1 LHIFRVLP
9 SPPPWRHHGGRKKQG
24 LDKLNNNDTKVKE
37 AVAKRQ
43 EGQPRSL
50 DAPVP
55 FSWKE
60 PSLTPLQQTTRAIAM
75 RAQQPRRP
83 KRRRPSAAAG
93 GPAMDLQAKVTQSGG
108 PLGHSLEEY
117 DPQEEETS
125 SLLDTARRHDASAG
139 LYGSRTAASTTRTNA
154 TRTVGRP
161 RRLQFS
167 QGAASTTTTQSLP
180 STRSRFSRPSQKS
193 SVARPAVHVVCAIS
207 ENMARETCV
216 ASLDAGSPTS
226 LQVSKQG
233 NGQTYAETLAYL
245 EVLRPHEVLLN
256 EGRQSS
262 QLARKVLELYEQPG
276 SSVTMGKRTNGGRI
290 HASGGDEEEAPSD
303 SRTIVKFVSR
313 ACFDQT
319 RGAEVL
325 RRVAR
330 PETYD
335 ATVIEEY
342 ILLSSLHAV
351 LHYTQHSLGANFTSG
366 SVFLSVNS
374 GGNNRMTI
382 DRSTL
387 LQLELL
393 VNSKTGK
400 TKHSLIGTIDKTK
413 TVVGGRLLRTNLMM
427 PPTRIDT
434 INARLDLVEAFLSNE
449 DFFYSVLEHL
459 SRFPDVDKVLSNVA
473 LVPKAEQEGVAEN
486 PSANQRLASKGI
498 SALVCIKS
506 TLSAVPALGSVL
518 QQQLDSV
525 SSSQEESPGGRPGR
539 DDATIQT
546 DRSSLLV
553 GLGGGGGSTST
564 GKVLTNHLLKAIIF
578 TLDQPELA
586 EILRAVSDVFTP
598 STEFSR
604 NANAMRHQECF
615 ALKADDTGMMS
626 VLRKAYLGNVDD
638 IYKKADEYAELYG
651 FHVVVKYT
659 ATRGHFLAVPADVGK
674 DLPQMFIQ
682 PTKSGKFIHCTTEEI
697 NSLNMRSKDNVHDL
711 LVRTY
716 EQIQTVLNYA
726 RERYDA
732 LAALCD
738 AIALLDMC
746 HSFADTVSLG
756 NGSWCRPLVFDPE
769 SPDPHDQADEAS
781 HELRTSLVIRNGRF
795 GIEVPVSGDGTG
807 DQFVPNDT
815 YAACDKRFTLITGIN
830 GSGKSTYLKQLAI
843 IVVLAHCG
851 SYVPAEQAS
860 IPLRDRL
867 CTRIGNSDDQE
878 NNISTFMLEMKETAF
893 ICNSAGPKSLVL
905 VDELGRATSNEDGVA
920 LAWSV
925 AEYLLKKKAM
935 TFFVTHFQQLTG
947 LAGMYPSVQNIHLDA
962 ALSTEGREIKYT
974 HRVQPG
980 ACRVPTDYGV
990 ALADSC
996 GWPSEVVKE
1005 AQLLEM
1011 QARTKMKAEFSC
1023 ESATEWRQNQE
1034 RSQELL
1040 TGILDSL
1047 VGCIEVSNAGSFEA
1061 LRIDLASMRNK
1072 ALPSD
1077 DGKLSEAIGSLLL
1090 KKKVGSAQATVDGDD
1105 NDNSSISSES
1115 SEGSL
1120 STSSSSKGRVD

>member
-1 LHIFRVLP
+1 
-9 SPPPWRHHGGRKKQG
+9 
-24 LDKLNNNDTKVKE
+24 
-37 AVAKRQ
+37 
-43 EGQPRSL
+43 
-50 DAPVP
+50 
-55 FSWKE
+55 
-60 PSLTPLQQTTRAIAM
+60 
-75 RAQQPRRP
+75 
-83 KRRRPSAAAG
+83 
-93 GPAMDLQAKVTQSGG
+93 
-108 PLGHSLEEY
+108 
-117 DPQEEETS
+117 
-125 SLLDTARRHDASAG
+125 
-139 LYGSRTAASTTRTNA
+139 
-154 TRTVGRP
+154 
-161 RRLQFS
+161 
-167 QGAASTTTTQSLP
+167 
-180 STRSRFSRPSQKS
+180 
-193 SVARPAVHVVCAIS
+193 
-207 ENMARETCV
+207 
-216 ASLDAGSPTS
+216 
-226 LQVSKQG
+226 VSKQG

-262 QLARKVLELYEQPG
+262 QLARKVLALYEQQPVVTPG
-276 SSVTMGKRTNGGRI
+276 STGVHGDVNIGGG
-290 HASGGDEEEAPSD
+290 SDEAPPD
-303 SRTIVKFVSR
+303 AHTIVKFVSR

-319 RGAEVL
+319 RGAEIL

-342 ILLSSLHAV
+342 ILLSSAHAV
-351 LHYTQHSLGANFTSG
+351 LHYTQHSLGANFATG

-434 INARLDLVEAFLSNE
+434 INARLDLVEAFMSSE

-459 SRFPDVDKVLSNVA
+459 SRLPDVDKVLSNVA
-473 LVPKAEQEGVAEN
+473 LVPKADAYGAADN
-486 PSANQRLASKGI
+486 SSANQRLASKGI

-506 TLSAVPALGSVL
+506 TLSALPALVGVL
-518 QQQLDSV
+518 QQQLDSA
-525 SSSQEESPGGRPGR
+525 SPSPEESPGGRPGR
-539 DDATIQT
+539 DDATIRT

-553 GLGGGGGSTST
+553 GLGGGGSSTST
-564 GKVLTNHLLKAIIF
+564 GKILTNHLLKAIIF
-578 TLDQPELA
+578 TLSQPELA
-586 EILRAVSDVFTP
+586 EILQAVSDVFTP

-615 ALKADDTGMMS
+615 ALKADDSGMMS

-638 IYKKADEYAELYG
+638 IYKKADEYAELHG

-682 PTKSGKFIHCTTEEI
+682 PTKSGKFINCTTEEI
-697 NSLNMRSKDNVHDL
+697 NSLNMRSRDNVHDL

-716 EQIQTVLNYA
+716 EQIQMVLNYA

-756 NGSWCRPLVFDPE
+756 NGSWCRPLVFDSE
-769 SPDPHDQADEAS
+769 SPVPQDQPGESSND
-781 HELRTSLVIRNGRF
+781 LRTSLVIRNGRF
-795 GIEVPVSGDGTG
+795 GIEVPVSGDGSG

-815 YAACDKRFTLITGIN
+815 YAARDTRFTLITGIN

-843 IVVLAHCG
+843 VVVLAHCG

-878 NNISTFMLEMKETAF
+878 NNLSTFMLEMKETAF

-947 LAGMYPSVQNIHLDA
+947 LAGIYPSVQNIHLDA

-990 ALADSC
+990 SLADSC
-996 GWPSEVVKE
+996 GWPREVVEE

-1011 QARTKMKAEFSC
+1011 EARTKMKTEFSC

-1034 RSQELL
+1034 RAQELL
-1040 TGILDSL
+1040 KELLASL
-1047 VGCIEVSNAGSFEA
+1047 YGCVEVSNAGSFES
-1061 LRIDLASMRNK
+1061 LRNDLASWRKK
-1072 ALPSD
+1072 ALSSD
-1077 DGKLSEAIGSLLL
+1077 DAKLVEMIGSLLR
-1090 KKKVGSAQATVDGDD
+1090 KKQVRGAHATVDGDGD
-1105 NDNSSISSES
+1105 DIDTSSISSES

-1120 STSSSSKGRVD
+1120 STSSSSKSRAE